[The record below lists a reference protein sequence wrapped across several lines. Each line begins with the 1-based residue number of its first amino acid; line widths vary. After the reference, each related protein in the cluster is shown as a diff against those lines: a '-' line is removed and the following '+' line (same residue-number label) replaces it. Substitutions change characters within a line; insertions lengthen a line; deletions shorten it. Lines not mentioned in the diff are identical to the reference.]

1 MQPTTTTTK
10 SVILLQKVIDAAL
23 GGVILVVS
31 MYFSAL
37 PRKVYSEYNF
47 AFPIQI
53 EEINGN
59 SVSGLHF
66 GIHSMSDTSIWKC
79 LQTHWH
85 RQDPRKGCPP
95 TRIKPSTTTN
105 SQKTLPA
112 STSLVSITTA
122 SCRSVHEKK
131 MPSLRMALVQFWAT
145 QPKREVSCK
154 VGFTALKQDVT
165 GDTYKATTLHLSLLP
180 QAALLRAEPAE
191 DTAWNSVTSLQT
203 TVTYRISRLPVL
215 RPHQ

>member
-1 MQPTTTTTK
+1 MCICTDKAFTEYATNNNNK
-10 SVILLQKVIDAAL
+10 KCNFVAESAWCCL
-23 GGVILVVS
+23 GGVIPVVS

-37 PRKVYSEYNF
+37 PRKVYLEYNF

-59 SVSGLHF
+59 SVSGIHF
-66 GIHSMSDTSIWKC
+66 GIHSMNNTSIWKC

-85 RQDPRKGCPP
+85 RQGPRKGCPP

-122 SCRSVHEKK
+122 SLQACARGEDAIPQNGICAVLSN
-131 MPSLRMALVQFWAT
+131 T
-145 QPKREVSCK
+145 
-154 VGFTALKQDVT
+154 T
-165 GDTYKATTLHLSLLP
+165 KA
-180 QAALLRAEPAE
+180 RG
-191 DTAWNSVTSLQT
+191 
-203 TVTYRISRLPVL
+203 
-215 RPHQ
+215 